1 MIEDLARQVLAGD
14 RAALARAIT
23 LVESSREDHRAG
35 ARVLINRVL
44 PNTGNSIRVAITGV
58 PGVGKSTFIESLG
71 CYLTGRGERVA
82 VLAIDPSSPV
92 SGGSI
97 MGDKTR
103 MPRLSADRLA
113 FVRPT
118 PTGGGLGGVHRNT
131 RETILLC
138 EAAGFS
144 NVLVETVGVGQS
156 EFAVTAM
163 TDFLLL
169 LLLPNAGDELQGI
182 KRGIVEVAGLIAVN
196 KADSSRASAG
206 LAKRHYENA
215 VAYLPAAESGWTTPV
230 MTCSGL
236 TGQSVAGVW
245 DAVLRYRGLTRENGY
260 FQRRRQSQMVQW
272 MDEELR
278 DGLERMVAASPEA
291 GRLRAAVEA
300 GQLSPGEAAAR
311 VLSGFRAEQP
321 AGK

>member
-1 MIEDLARQVLAGD
+1 MIDDLAAQVLAED

-23 LVESSREDHRAG
+23 LVESTRDDHRAS
-35 ARVLINRVL
+35 ARELLSRLL
-44 PNTGNSIRVAITGV
+44 PRTGDSIRVAITGV

-71 CYLTGRGERVA
+71 CYLTGRGEKVA

-103 MPRLSADRLA
+103 MPRLSTDPAA

-118 PTGGGLGGVHRNT
+118 PAGSGLGGVHRNT

-156 EFAVTAM
+156 EFAVTSM
-163 TDFLLL
+163 TDFMVL

-196 KADSSRASAG
+196 KADSQRAQAE
-206 LAKRHYENA
+206 LAKRSYENA
-215 VAYLPAAESGWTTPV
+215 IAYLPAPDSGWSAPV
-230 MTCSGL
+230 LLCSAL
-236 TGQSVAGVW
+236 TGESVPEIW
-245 DAVLRYRGLTRENGY
+245 DAALRYRASTLENGY
-260 FQRRRQSQMVQW
+260 FARRRKEQV
-272 MDEELR
+272 MDWFNEELR
-278 DGLERMVAASPEA
+278 DGLARMIGANPEAERLRSAVAAGEVSP
-291 GRLRAAVEA
+291 VEA
-300 GQLSPGEAAAR
+300 ADR
-311 VLSGFRAEQP
+311 VLSKLRDA
-321 AGK
+321 

>member
-1 MIEDLARQVLAGD
+1 MIEALLAGD

-23 LVESSREDHRAG
+23 LVESTRDDHRTQ
-35 ARVLINRVL
+35 ARELINRLL
-44 PNTGNSIRVAITGV
+44 PHTGKSIRVAITGV

-71 CYLTGRGERVA
+71 SYLTGTLKEKVA

-97 MGDKTR
+97 LGDKTR
-103 MPRLSADRLA
+103 MPRLSADRMA

-118 PTGGGLGGVHRNT
+118 PAGGGLGGVHRNT

-144 NVLVETVGVGQS
+144 NILVETVGVGQS
-156 EFAVTAM
+156 EFAVTSM
-163 TDFLLL
+163 TDFLVL

-196 KADSSRASAG
+196 KADAAG
-206 LAKRHYENA
+206 ANAELAQRHYENA
-215 VAYLPAAESGWTTPV
+215 IAYLPAAESGWTTPV

-236 TGQSVAGVW
+236 TGESVEAVW
-245 DAVLRYRGLTRENGY
+245 ASVLRYRSVTEKNGY
-260 FQRRRQSQMVQW
+260 FARRRQGQLAQW

-278 DGLERMVAASPEA
+278 DGMERLIAGSPMAA
-291 GRLRAAVEA
+291 GLRAAVVA
-300 GQLSPGEAAAR
+300 GEMSPAEAAAR
-311 VLSGFRAEQP
+311 VFATI
-321 AGK
+321 AKV

>member
-1 MIEDLARQVLAGD
+1 MIEAILAGD

-23 LVESSREDHRAG
+23 LVESTREDHRAS
-35 ARVLINRVL
+35 ARELINKLL
-44 PNTGNSIRVAITGV
+44 PHTGRSLRVAITGV

-71 CYLTGRGERVA
+71 AYLTGVRQEKVA
-82 VLAIDPSSPV
+82 VLAIDPSSPI

-103 MPRLSADRLA
+103 MPRLSAERMA

-118 PTGGGLGGVHRNT
+118 PTSGGLGGVHRHT

-156 EFAVTAM
+156 EYAVTSM
-163 TDFLLL
+163 TDFLVL

-196 KADSSRASAG
+196 KADVAEAQIARQQYESA
-206 LAKRHYENA
+206 L
-215 VAYLPAAESGWTTPV
+215 AYLPRSASGWVTPV
-230 MTCSGL
+230 LTCSAL
-236 TGQSVAGVW
+236 TGAGVAEVW
-245 DAVLRYRGLTRENGY
+245 AEVLRYRSLTTENGY
-260 FQRRRQSQMVQW
+260 FLKRRRGQAGQW

-278 DGLERMVAASPEA
+278 AGMERMLSANPLAA
-291 GRLRAAVEA
+291 RLRESVEA
-300 GQLSPGEAAAR
+300 GELSPVEAAERLLIQAQWP
-311 VLSGFRAEQP
+311 SFPAE
-321 AGK
+321 

>member
-1 MIEDLARQVLAGD
+1 MMEEILAGD

-23 LVESSREDHRAG
+23 LVESTRDDHRAS
-35 ARVLINRVL
+35 ARELINRLL
-44 PNTGNSIRVAITGV
+44 PHTGNSIRVAITGV

-71 CYLTGRGERVA
+71 SYLTGRSEKVA

-103 MPRLSADRLA
+103 MPRLSADPLA

-144 NVLVETVGVGQS
+144 SILVETVGVGQS

-182 KRGIVEVAGLIAVN
+182 KRGIVEVADLIAIN
-196 KADSSRASAG
+196 KADSNQTSAD

-215 VAYLPAAESGWTTPV
+215 IAYLPAAPSGWTTPV
-230 MTCSGL
+230 FTCSGL
-236 TGQSVAGVW
+236 TGESVTDIW
-245 DAVLRYRGLTRENGY
+245 EAVLRYRDLAGVNGY
-260 FQRRRQSQMVQW
+260 FRRRRKGQLTRW
-272 MDEELR
+272 MDEALR
-278 DGLERMVAASPEA
+278 DGVARWIASNA
-291 GRLRAAVEA
+291 DATRLRGAVET
-300 GQLSPGEAAAR
+300 GSISPVEAAAQ
-311 VLSGFRAEQP
+311 VLSKLRNA
-321 AGK
+321 

>member
-1 MIEDLARQVLAGD
+1 MTEAILAGD

-23 LVESSREDHRAG
+23 LIESTRDDHRAQ
-35 ARVLINRVL
+35 ARELINGL
-44 PNTGNSIRVAITGV
+44 MPHTGKSIRVAITGV

-71 CYLTGRGERVA
+71 VHLTGTLREKVA

-103 MPRLSADRLA
+103 MPRLSADRMA

-118 PTGGGLGGVHRNT
+118 ATGGGLGGVHRNT

-144 NVLVETVGVGQS
+144 NILVETVGVGQS
-156 EFAVTAM
+156 EFTVTSM
-163 TDFLLL
+163 TDFLIL

-196 KADSSRASAG
+196 KADSAADNAS

-215 VAYLPAAESGWTTPV
+215 LAYLPASESGWTTPV

-236 TGQSVAGVW
+236 SGMSVIEVW
-245 DAVLRYRGLTRENGY
+245 NAVLRYRQQTMENG
-260 FQRRRQSQMVQW
+260 FFARRRQGQLTQW

-278 DGLERMVAASPEA
+278 DGLERMIANDPEA
-291 GRLRAAVEA
+291 ARLRAAV
-300 GQLSPGEAAAR
+300 AR
-311 VLSGFRAEQP
+311 EFTGGPPDHGPTRSRRGP
-321 AGK
+321 

>member
-1 MIEDLARQVLAGD
+1 MIEAILAGD

-23 LVESSREDHRAG
+23 LVESTRDDHRAQ
-35 ARVLINRVL
+35 ARDLTNRLL
-44 PNTGNSIRVAITGV
+44 PHTGNSIRVAITGV

-71 CYLTGRGERVA
+71 CYLTSLGQKIA

-103 MPRLSADRLA
+103 MPCLSADRRA

-118 PTGGGLGGVHRNT
+118 PTGGGLGGVHRKT

-144 NVLVETVGVGQS
+144 NILVETVGVGQS
-156 EFAVTAM
+156 EFAVTSM
-163 TDFLLL
+163 TDFLVL

-182 KRGIVEVAGLIAVN
+182 KRGIVEVADLIAVN
-196 KADSSRASAG
+196 KADSAG
-206 LAKRHYENA
+206 QNAALAKRHYENA
-215 VAYLPAAESGWTTPV
+215 IAYLPMPDSGWTPPV

-236 TGQSVAGVW
+236 TGESVKDIW
-245 DAVLRYRGLTRENGY
+245 DAVLRYRRGTLENGH
-260 FQRRRQSQMVQW
+260 FAKRRNSQLRQW

-278 DGLERMVAASPEA
+278 SELERLIAANPETA
-291 GRLRAAVEA
+291 RLRAAVEA
-300 GQLSPGEAAAR
+300 GELSPVDAAAR
-311 VLSGFRAEQP
+311 VLANLL
-321 AGK
+321 K

>member
-1 MIEDLARQVLAGD
+1 MIEEILAGD

-23 LVESSREDHRAG
+23 LVESTRDDHRAS
-35 ARVLINRVL
+35 ARDLISRLL
-44 PNTGNSIRVAITGV
+44 PHTGNSIRIAITGV
-58 PGVGKSTFIESLG
+58 PGVGKSTFIERLG
-71 CYLTGRGERVA
+71 SYLTGRGEKVA

-103 MPRLSADRLA
+103 MPLLSADPLA

-118 PTGGGLGGVHRNT
+118 PTSGGLGGVHRNT
-131 RETILLC
+131 RETILVC

-144 NVLVETVGVGQS
+144 TVLVETVGVGQS

-182 KRGIVEVAGLIAVN
+182 KRGIVEVADLIAIN
-196 KADSSRASAG
+196 KADSNQASAD
-206 LAKRHYENA
+206 LAKSHYENA
-215 VAYLPAAESGWTTPV
+215 IAYLPAAPSGWTTPV
-230 MTCSGL
+230 FTCSGL
-236 TGQSVAGVW
+236 TGESIMDIW
-245 DAVLRYRGLTRENGY
+245 DAISRYRALTGANGH
-260 FQRRRQSQMVQW
+260 FGGRRQGQLAGW

-278 DGLERMVAASPEA
+278 DGVARWIASNGDA
-291 GRLRAAVEA
+291 MRLRGAVQA
-300 GQLSPGEAAAR
+300 GSISPVEAAAQ
-311 VLSGFRAEQP
+311 VLSKLGNA
-321 AGK
+321 

>member
-1 MIEDLARQVLAGD
+1 MIDALVAGD

-23 LVESSREDHRAG
+23 LVESTRDDHREA
-35 ARVLINRVL
+35 ARELINGVL
-44 PNTGNSIRVAITGV
+44 PHTGKSTRVAITGV

-71 CYLTGRGERVA
+71 CQLTARGKKVA

-156 EFAVTAM
+156 EFTVTAM
-163 TDFLLL
+163 TDFLVL

-182 KRGIVEVAGLIAVN
+182 KRGIVEMAGLIAVN
-196 KADSSRASAG
+196 KADTDANAE
-206 LAKRHYENA
+206 LARRQYENA
-215 VAYLPAAESGWTTPV
+215 VAYLPTPESGWETPV

-236 TGQSVAGVW
+236 TGESVADVW
-245 DAVLRYRGLTRENGY
+245 ETVLRYRSLTVANGY
-260 FQRRRQSQMVQW
+260 FERRRRQQMAQW

-278 DGLERMVAASPEA
+278 DGVERMIAADPD
-291 GRLRAAVEA
+291 RVQFRAAVMA
-300 GQLSPGEAAAR
+300 GEMSPAEAAGR
-311 VLSGFRAEQP
+311 VLSKFRNT
-321 AGK
+321 

>member
-1 MIEDLARQVLAGD
+1 MIDALLAGD

-23 LVESSREDHRAG
+23 LVESTRDDHRAA
-35 ARVLINRVL
+35 ARDLVNRVL
-44 PNTGNSIRVAITGV
+44 PFTGNSLRVAITGV

-71 CYLTGRGERVA
+71 CQLTARGEKVA

-118 PTGGGLGGVHRNT
+118 PTGGGLGGVHRST

-138 EAAGFS
+138 EVAGFS
-144 NVLVETVGVGQS
+144 NILVETVGVGQS
-156 EFAVTAM
+156 EFTVTAM
-163 TDFLLL
+163 TDFLVL

-182 KRGIVEVAGLIAVN
+182 KRGIVEMAGLIAVN
-196 KADSSRASAG
+196 KADTANAE

-215 VAYLPAAESGWTTPV
+215 IAYLPAADSGWVTPV

-236 TGQSVAGVW
+236 TGDAVANVW
-245 DAVLRYRGLTRENGY
+245 DAALRYRSVTLANGY
-260 FQRRRQSQMVQW
+260 FAQRRRTQMVQW

-278 DGLERMVAASPEA
+278 DGLERLLA
-291 GRLRAAVEA
+291 GDEETARLRAAVAA
-300 GQLSPGEAAAR
+300 GEMSPVQAAGRALSKLRKA
-311 VLSGFRAEQP
+311 
-321 AGK
+321 

>member
-1 MIEDLARQVLAGD
+1 MIEAILAGD

-23 LVESSREDHRAG
+23 LVESTRDDHRAQ
-35 ARVLINRVL
+35 ARELINELL
-44 PNTGNSIRVAITGV
+44 PHAGKSIRVAITGV

-71 CYLTGRGERVA
+71 SYLTGSLGEKVA

-97 MGDKTR
+97 LGDKTR
-103 MPRLSADRLA
+103 MPRLSADRMA

-118 PTGGGLGGVHRNT
+118 PTSGGLGGVHRNT

-144 NVLVETVGVGQS
+144 NILVETVGVGQS

-163 TDFLLL
+163 TDFLVL

-196 KADSSRASAG
+196 KADSAG
-206 LAKRHYENA
+206 ADAELAKRHYENA
-215 VAYLPAAESGWTTPV
+215 IAYLPASESRWTTPV

-236 TGQSVAGVW
+236 TGESVQEIW
-245 DAVLRYRGLTRENGY
+245 DAVQLYRHRTMENG
-260 FQRRRQSQMVQW
+260 FFARRRRGQLTQW
-272 MDEELR
+272 MDEEVR
-278 DGLERMVAASPEA
+278 DGLERVIAKSREVA
-291 GRLRAAVEA
+291 RLRAAVEA
-300 GQLSPGEAAAR
+300 GEVSPAEAAAR
-311 VLSGFRAEQP
+311 VVAGF
-321 AGK
+321 GIG

>member
-1 MIEDLARQVLAGD
+1 MIEELLAGD

-23 LVESSREDHRAG
+23 LVESTRDDHRAS
-35 ARVLINRVL
+35 ARELINRLL
-44 PNTGNSIRVAITGV
+44 PHTGDSIRVAITGV

-71 CYLTGRGERVA
+71 SYLTGRGEKVA
-82 VLAIDPSSPV
+82 VLAIDPSSPI

-103 MPRLSADRLA
+103 MPRLSADPLA

-182 KRGIVEVAGLIAVN
+182 KRGIVEVADLIAIN
-196 KADSSRASAG
+196 KADSNQASAD
-206 LAKRHYENA
+206 LAKRQYENA
-215 VAYLPAAESGWTTPV
+215 IAYLPAAQSGWTTPV
-230 MTCSGL
+230 VTCSGL
-236 TGQSVAGVW
+236 TGESVTDIW
-245 DAVLRYRGLTRENGY
+245 EAVLRYRALAVANGY
-260 FQRRRQSQMVQW
+260 FGRRRQGQLTRW

-278 DGLERMVAASPEA
+278 DGVARWIASNTDA
-291 GRLRAAVEA
+291 TRLRGAVET
-300 GQLSPGEAAAR
+300 GSISPVEAAAR
-311 VLSGFRAEQP
+311 VLSKLRNA
-321 AGK
+321 